1 MIKEVI
7 LGLDFDSAYRLAREL
22 PEMSEVEIAAVLAAL
37 ESRGYG
43 ADVIAGF
50 VKGVVDG
57 VSVDLGKVADT
68 CGTGGDRAGTINV
81 STAVAIALSTL
92 HPVAKH
98 GNRSVSSK
106 SGSADVL
113 EALGVDIEMNPEKAK
128 RMVEET
134 NFAFLFAPLYHSQ
147 FAKVAGVRKEL
158 KIRTI
163 FNIAGPLSNPANPV
177 AQLVGVADEGLVGV
191 VAEALDVMGKRGV
204 VVHGSGIDEV
214 HPGRESVIAI
224 VSKGVDV
231 ITLTPADF
239 GVESTKLLQC
249 HNSAESA
256 GRIRAVFSGRG
267 CKEDTN
273 LIAVN
278 FATAM
283 YAVGYEDLK
292 ENVEIFF
299 EKIESGEFM
308 RKLEEIVC
316 KSTSTLNR

>member
-1 MIKEVI
+1 MIGEV
-7 LGLDFDSAYRLAREL
+7 LSGLDFDSAYRLAREL
-22 PEMSEVEIAAVLAAL
+22 SGMSEVEIAAVLAAL
-37 ESRGYG
+37 EGRGYG

-50 VKGVVDG
+50 VKGVVED

-68 CGTGGDRAGTINV
+68 CGTGGDGAGTINV

-98 GNRSVSSK
+98 GNRSISSK

-113 EALGVDIEMNPEKAK
+113 EALGVDIEMKPEKAR
-128 RMVEET
+128 RMIERT
-134 NFAFLFAPLYHSQ
+134 NFAFLYAPLYHTR
-147 FAKVAGVRKEL
+147 FAKVAGVRREL
-158 KIRTI
+158 RIRTI

-177 AQLVGVADEGLVGV
+177 AQLVGVADERLLMD
-191 VAEALDVMGKRGV
+191 VAEALDAMGRRGV

-214 HPGRESVIAI
+214 HPGRESIVAI
-224 VSKGVDV
+224 VGNGIDV
-231 ITLTPADF
+231 LTLTPADF

-249 HNSAESA
+249 RNSVESAE
-256 GRIRAVFSGRG
+256 RIRAVFSGRG

-278 FATAM
+278 FAAAM
-283 YAVGYEDLK
+283 YAVGYEDLR

-299 EKIESGEFM
+299 EKVENGEFT

-316 KSTSTLNR
+316 KSTSTSNQ

>member
-1 MIKEVI
+1 MIADVVS
-7 LGLDFDSAYRLAREL
+7 GLDFDSAYRLAREL

-37 ESRGYG
+37 EARGYN

-50 VKGVVDG
+50 VKGVVDN
-57 VSVDLGKVADT
+57 VSIDLGKVADT
-68 CGTGGDRAGTINV
+68 CGTGGDNAGTINV
-81 STAVAIALSTL
+81 STAVAIALSTI

-113 EALGVDIEMNPEKAK
+113 EAMGINIEMEPEIAR
-128 RMVEET
+128 RMIEET
-134 NFAFLFAPLYHSQ
+134 GFAFLFAPLYHSQ
-147 FAKVAGVRKEL
+147 FARVAGVRRKL

-177 AQLVGVADEGLVGV
+177 AQLVGVADEKLVMD
-191 VAEALDVMGKRGV
+191 VAEALDMMGKRGV
-204 VVHGSGIDEV
+204 VVHGSGVDEV
-214 HPGRESVIAI
+214 HPGRESVVAV

-231 ITLTPADF
+231 LTLTPADF
-239 GVESTKLLQC
+239 GIEGTKPLQC
-249 HNSAESA
+249 HSSTESAE
-256 GRIRAVFSGRG
+256 RIKAVFAGRG

-283 YAVGYEDLK
+283 YAVGYEDLR
-292 ENVEIFF
+292 ENVKIFF
-299 EKIESGEFM
+299 EKVESGEFM
-308 RKLEEIVC
+308 RRLEEIAC
-316 KSTSTLNR
+316 KSTITSSR